1 MADHDGEGES
11 IEFTPTWVVAAVC
24 TVMVGVSLA
33 LERLLHFAGK
43 LMLLGFVSLLLS
55 VCQSRIVKICVNED
69 TTKHFLPCSLDAK
82 ENHHTLRELLE
93 NKHSSTGYCALKN
106 KVPLLSLEAVHHLHM
121 FIFVLAIVHVT
132 FSVLIVVFG
141 GAKISQWKQWEAST
155 KEDNLDTSKGN
166 PILHFVGSTASRFP
180 TPHEHKNGHVLG
192 WVGLGLGCKQVDPPS
207 LFNK

>member
-11 IEFTPTWVVAAVC
+11 IEFTPTWVVATVC

-166 PILHFVGSTASRFP
+166 PILHFVGSTAS
-180 TPHEHKNGHVLG
+180 
-192 WVGLGLGCKQVDPPS
+192 
-207 LFNK
+207 